1 MEILILKSFLIP
13 AYVSS
18 SLILDGVKLNMF
30 EDCYFNSNSHIKP
43 TDNIYNHNTLAN
55 IGQHYK
61 PTYQPTDNIYN
72 HNTLANIGQH
82 YKPTNQPTDNKI
94 NQQNSLNICYYSSHS
109 T

>member
-30 EDCYFNSNSHIKP
+30 EECYYNSYSHIK
-43 TDNIYNHNTLAN
+43 
-55 IGQHYK
+55 
-61 PTYQPTDNIYN
+61 PTDNIYN

-94 NQQNSLNICYYSSHS
+94 NQQNSLNICNYSSHS